1 MGVPPALLVGH
12 ALILPCG
19 VYVPKDVPDLTQPR
33 PISHA
38 SSVNA
43 IPTLTRGKVDAV
55 AAAAVEAAR
64 AALVEDVGQA
74 DVGEH
79 LGTVAEGERV
89 VSHQF
94 ACTRKGYV
102 GWHWS
107 VTVARA
113 SRQRHVTV
121 DEVVL
126 VPGDTAIVAP
136 EWVPYRERLQP
147 GDMSPGDLLPVDDD
161 DPRLVPTYSFGD
173 DPLDTDAK
181 AQVRQVAADLG
192 LGRVRTLSPEGR
204 DLAAQRWADGD
215 GGPDSP
221 VAQAA
226 PDRCYS
232 CGFLMRVAGRFAE
245 TFAVCANGDANDDGR
260 VVTFDHG
267 CGAHSEVRLAKKHEP
282 VPIPDHVFDTLAV
295 DEVEAW

>member
-1 MGVPPALLVGH
+1 VTAPSA
-12 ALILPCG
+12 A
-19 VYVPKDVPDLTQPR
+19 T
-33 PISHA
+33 
-38 SSVNA
+38 
-43 IPTLTRGKVDAV
+43 TRTKPDAV
-55 AAAAVEAAR
+55 AVAAVDAAR
-64 AALVEDVGQA
+64 DALVEDVGAA

-79 LGTVAEGERV
+79 LGSVAEGERV

-121 DEVVL
+121 DEIVL
-126 VPGDTAIVAP
+126 VPGDAAIVAP

-173 DPLDTDAK
+173 DPLDADDK
-181 AQVRQVAADLG
+181 AQVRQVAQDLG

-204 DLAAQRWADGD
+204 DMAAQR
-215 GGPDSP
+215 
-221 VAQAA
+221 
-226 PDRCYS
+226 
-232 CGFLMRVAGRFAE
+232 
-245 TFAVCANGDANDDGR
+245 
-260 VVTFDHG
+260 
-267 CGAHSEVRLAKKHEP
+267 
-282 VPIPDHVFDTLAV
+282 
-295 DEVEAW
+295 